1 MLGNIQTYFFF
12 SLIHTK
18 RCKDSDDC
26 QTNQCADNCNRR
38 SHHNTDDLRQQE
50 MIIAIDKTIPAG
62 HTVDR
67 ALGKETGSNAAFSLI
82 QFFDTITLHSAIQLI
97 FYLHAAF

>member
-18 RCKDSDDC
+18 RRKDSDDR
-26 QTNQCADNCNRR
+26 QTNQCTDNCNRR
-38 SHHNTDDLRQQE
+38 SHHNTDDLCQQK
-50 MIIAIDKTIPAG
+50 MIIAIDKNLPAG

-67 ALGKETGSNAAFSLI
+67 ALGKETGSNATP
-82 QFFDTITLHSAIQLI
+82 DTANAMTAKSVQCIINFQLTLQK
-97 FYLHAAF
+97 

>member
-50 MIIAIDKTIPAG
+50 MIIAIDKTIPAS

-67 ALGKETGSNAAFSLI
+67 ALGKETGSNAAP
-82 QFFDTITLHSAIQLI
+82 DTANAMTAKSVQCIINFQLTLQK
-97 FYLHAAF
+97 